1 MLTELEENITNYTQ
15 VTACPLAFL
24 EASPPCL
31 EWVIVLFFLLHAL
44 KPADYIVLLH
54 RLCFRTSHM
63 FPSL

>member
-31 EWVIVLFFLLHAL
+31 ECVIVLFFLLHAL
-44 KPADYIVLLH
+44 E
-54 RLCFRTSHM
+54 TS
-63 FPSL
+63 